1 MSMRPEGLDQG
12 YYALD
17 ARSISIDL
25 MRRVVEAHNSRS
37 RARGPRT

>member
-25 MRRVVEAHNSRS
+25 MEARS
-37 RARGPRT
+37 RGA